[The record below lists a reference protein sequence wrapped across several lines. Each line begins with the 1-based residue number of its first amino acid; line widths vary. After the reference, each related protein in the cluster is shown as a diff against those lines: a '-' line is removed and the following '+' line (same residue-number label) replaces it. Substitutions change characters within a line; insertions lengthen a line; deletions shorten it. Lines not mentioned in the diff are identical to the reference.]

1 MKGCLAGK
9 VAVWWLVLAAQM
21 MSPPEPAL
29 AQATLAPLP
38 QSQEAKALIAELRLE
53 EGKAPVREFPRWRTP
68 KKIVLAGNYSPA
80 QLAELRQVA
89 PGVEFLL
96 ARDRAAQL
104 TAVADA
110 DAFMGICNDADVV
123 AAGKELRWVQQ
134 GNAGVENCINNPAF
148 RDGRVLLTN
157 MRHADAPVIAEH
169 VVALLFALNRGLPSF
184 VRAQDKANWMGAVG
198 GTTPIPLRHVRGKTM
213 LVVGLGG
220 IGTEVAERA
229 HALGMRIIATRN
241 TSREGPSFV
250 SYVGLPDEM
259 LQLAREADVVVNA
272 TPLTP
277 QTTGMF
283 DAKFFAA
290 MQPDAIFINVAR
302 GKSVVT
308 EDLIAALKSGRI
320 AGAGLD
326 VTEPEP
332 LPPDHPL
339 WSAPNVLIT
348 PHIAPMFSLK
358 GENQWVILKE
368 NIRRYTAG
376 EKLLSVVD
384 PKLGY

>member
-9 VAVWWLVLAAQM
+9 VVVWWLLLAAQW
-21 MSPPEPAL
+21 MSSPEQAL

-38 QSQEAKALIAELRLE
+38 QSQEAKALIAEFRLE

-80 QLAELRQVA
+80 QLAELRKVA
-89 PGVEFLL
+89 PVVEFLL

-110 DAFMGICNDADVV
+110 DAFMGTCNDADVV

-134 GNAGVENCINNPAF
+134 GTAGVENCISNPAF

-157 MRHADAPVIAEH
+157 MRHADAPIIAEH
-169 VVALLFALNRGLPSF
+169 AVALMFALNRALPSF
-184 VRAQDKANWMGAVG
+184 VRAQDKANWTRGA
-198 GTTPIPLRHVRGKTM
+198 PIPLRHVRGKTM

-229 HALGMRIIATRN
+229 RALGMRIIATRN
-241 TSREGPSFV
+241 TGREGPSFV

-290 MQPDAIFINVAR
+290 MQPDAIFINVSR

-308 EDLIAALKSGRI
+308 DDLIAALKSGRI

-348 PHIAPMFSLK
+348 PHIAPRSSLK
-358 GENQWVILKE
+358 GDNQWVILKE

>member
-1 MKGCLAGK
+1 MKGCSAGK
-9 VAVWWLVLAAQM
+9 VAVWGLLLAAQM
-21 MSPPEPAL
+21 LSSPEQAP
-29 AQATLAPLP
+29 AQAALAPLP

-53 EGKAPVREFPRWRTP
+53 EGKMPVREFARWRTP
-68 KKIVLAGNYSPA
+68 KKIVLAGNYSPTRI
-80 QLAELRQVA
+80 AELREVA
-89 PGVEFLL
+89 AGVEFLL

-110 DAFMGICNDADVV
+110 DAFVGSCSSADVV
-123 AAGKELRWVQQ
+123 AAGKELRWVQH
-134 GNAGVENCINNPAF
+134 GATGVEDCMSNPAF

-169 VVALLFALNRGLPSF
+169 AVALMFALNRALPSF
-184 VRAQDKANWMGAVG
+184 VRAQDKANWMGRAG
-198 GTTPIPLRHVRGKTM
+198 GNSPLPLRHVHGKTM

-229 HALGMRIIATRN
+229 HALGMRIIAVRN
-241 TSREGPSFV
+241 TGREGPSFV
-250 SYVGLPDEM
+250 SYVGGPDEM
-259 LQLAREADVVVNA
+259 LKLAAEADVVVNS

-283 DAKFFAA
+283 DARFFAA

-308 EDLIAALKSGRI
+308 EDLIAALTSGRI

-348 PHIAPMFSLK
+348 PHIAPMSSLK

-384 PKLGY
+384 PRLGY